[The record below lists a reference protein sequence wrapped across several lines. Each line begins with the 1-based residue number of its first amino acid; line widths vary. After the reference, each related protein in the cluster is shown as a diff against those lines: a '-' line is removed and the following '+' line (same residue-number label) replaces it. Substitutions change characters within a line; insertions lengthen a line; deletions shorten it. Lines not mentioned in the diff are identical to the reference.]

1 VRFPSEVQSRR
12 DENLAWCHQFVL
24 SFDQQHL
31 AGAGFGGTVED
42 AEDRRS
48 SQRHGFGRLA
58 GAEVM
63 REKQGGDGIACAIYN
78 DRQQGRAQ
86 PAAIR
91 PVGYHEVET
100 VCGRIVG
107 THRGH
112 EHHARPAGMNRIDG
126 HTQIGHAHARP
137 AHQVIEFELIGRDDV
152 GDGKHALLDEFG
164 NAAAHEHPLA
174 DIPDHRIAA
183 IARGW
188 ICTFHPRHRL
198 DHGLAGIRGAE
209 IAGDHPIAFAQHAT
223 LLNSLHHQAD
233 RRGAEDAAAPG
244 AIAGVIGEL
253 NRLHRPDLDADAL
266 QREHGSRV
274 ADVAIGNMGLDGEN
288 VHARAG

>member
-1 VRFPSEVQSRR
+1 MASPAPFTTIGSKGVRSRQRSAPSDTTRSRQSAGVSSVRTEVTSTTRGPQ
-12 DENLAWCHQFVL
+12 AWTA
-24 SFDQQHL
+24 SM
-31 AGAGFGGTVED
+31 AT
-42 AEDRRS
+42 
-48 SQRHGFGRLA
+48 
-58 GAEVM
+58 
-63 REKQGGDGIACAIYN
+63 
-78 DRQQGRAQ
+78 
-86 PAAIR
+86 
-91 PVGYHEVET
+91 
-100 VCGRIVG
+100 
-107 THRGH
+107 
-112 EHHARPAGMNRIDG
+112 
-126 HTQIGHAHARP
+126 TQIGHAHARP
-137 AHQVIEFELIGRDDV
+137 AHQVIELELVGRDHV

-183 IARGW
+183 IARGG

-198 DHGLAGIRGAE
+198 DHGLAGIGGAE